1 MINIWYDLVFGW
13 KRDMSY
19 VPSQLW
25 WSKFTTRNFC
35 DRLEPPQRF
44 TKRDEQMP
52 LKLKA
57 YILQKVIPQVFSLHL
72 QMFPSNSC
80 FIAVALV
87 SLWRLTREFSVRWIL
102 IASLATMPW
111 TSCRMDNRC
120 WDDSHWW
127 HSPTIKT
134 SYWVAISPP
143 PSHQHFY
150 NIFPGDINTI
160 PSYGWFMALCCPHYL

>member
-57 YILQKVIPQVFSLHL
+57 YILQKVIPQVFFSTFTDVSIQFLFYCSSPDFAVKTYPGVL
-72 QMFPSNSC
+72 GEVDPDSIPSND
-80 FIAVALV
+80 AMNL
-87 SLWRLTREFSVRWIL
+87 
-102 IASLATMPW
+102 MPDGQQMLG
-111 TSCRMDNRC
+111 RQ
-120 WDDSHWW
+120 
-127 HSPTIKT
+127 PL
-134 SYWVAISPP
+134 
-143 PSHQHFY
+143 
-150 NIFPGDINTI
+150 
-160 PSYGWFMALCCPHYL
+160 MALSHDKNILLGCYLTTPQSSAFL